1 MRRVMWSLA
10 VLGLAA
16 SLFAA
21 DPFAGTWKLNVARST
36 IKSGPP
42 PKSEISTF
50 TAQDNGLKLAVNG
63 VGADGKAFHVEYAA
77 TFDGKDYPLKGFTDA
92 DMIVINRV
100 DAYTFY
106 EQFKKAG
113 KQVYSARLVVS
124 KDGKTL
130 TRTLNTKNA
139 KGQDVT
145 DTAVYKRQ

>member
-1 MRRVMWSLA
+1 MKKAMVILA
-10 VLGLAA
+10 ALGLAA

-21 DPFAGTWKLNVARST
+21 DPFVGTWKLNVAQST

-42 PKSEISTF
+42 PKSVISTF
-50 TAQDNGLKLAVNG
+50 TAQENGLKLVANG
-63 VGADGKAFHVEYAA
+63 VEADGKALHVEYAA
-77 TFDGKDYPLKGFTDA
+77 KFDGKDYPLKGFTDA
-92 DMIVINRV
+92 DMIAINRI

-106 EQFKKAG
+106 EQFKKAS